1 MVGGDTLPTLLKRRI
16 TMKVI
21 VTSKI
26 DPSGRVFIPS
36 EVRKILNLKPGD
48 SVCYEI
54 SKAGALV
61 IRKVEKK
68 EYGK

>member
-1 MVGGDTLPTLLKRRI
+1 
-16 TMKVI
+16 MKVI

-26 DPSGRVFIPS
+26 DPSGRIFIPS

-68 EYGK
+68 VNEKE